1 MSNVDLLGARR
12 RLDGRQGRTYWRSLE
27 ELAETPQ
34 FLEFLHREFP
44 EQASEL
50 DDPSARRQFLKMM
63 GASLAL
69 AGLTG
74 CTRQPDEKIVPYV
87 KAPEGVIPGR
97 PQYFA
102 TAVLDGGYAK
112 GVLVESHMGRPTKIE
127 GNPDHPASLG
137 STDAIGQAEV
147 LGLYDPDRS
156 QTLTYLGE
164 IRTWAQFL
172 ANMRSAVAAQRPVGG
187 AGLRILTETVTSPTL
202 AAQIEAILRELPAAK
217 WHQWDPA
224 GRDGARG
231 GALLAFGQP
240 GEVAYRFDQA
250 DLVLSLDADFVSDGP
265 AHLRHIRDFVARRRL
280 DGGRSE
286 MSRLYAVEST
296 PGLAG
301 AMADH
306 RIAVKASQVEDYAR
320 AIAAALGMAAEG
332 GAAPAAAHAPWIAAL
347 AKDLQA
353 RPAGT
358 TLVIPGEYQ
367 PPAVHALAHALN
379 QRLGNVGKTVTYR
392 PSAEA
397 RPVDQ
402 MASLRELVADMD
414 RGSVALLVIL
424 GSNPVF
430 TAPWDFDFAGRLE
443 KVALRVHLGLYDD
456 ETAERC
462 HWHVPQAH
470 SLESWGDARAFEG
483 TVTILQPLI
492 APLYPGAKSAHE
504 VLGAFTGRPE
514 RTAHELVREF
524 WQTGRIDFG
533 AAVAPA
539 AAPPAAGA
547 PATTPSP
554 ASPVPAATPVSPP
567 TPEFERTW
575 RRALHDGIMPSASP
589 VPAPAIGSATPA
601 PRPAAPAAGAGLE
614 IIFRPDPTILDGR
627 YANNGWLQELPKPL
641 TKLTWDNAAL
651 MSPATARKL
660 GIALSGTPGGT
671 ETTSRGTYTE
681 IVELVYRGRSVH
693 APAWIV
699 PGHPDDAVTVHF
711 GYGRRRAGRVGT
723 GTGFDA
729 FSIRPSDTP
738 WFGGGLEVRKT
749 GQRYTIA
756 CTQDH
761 WSMEGRDP
769 VRAGTLE
776 SYRHHPEYAKHA
788 FHEPKP
794 DETLYPPFRYEG
806 HAWGMTIDLNSCVGC
821 NACVVACVAENNI
834 PVVGKEMVAMGRE
847 MHWIRIDRYYA
858 GGENDPQAYHQPV
871 PCMHCENAPCEVV
884 CPVAATVHSDE
895 GLNDMVYNRCVG
907 TRYCSNNCPYKVRRF
922 NFFLYQDWTT
932 TSLKLMRNPD
942 VTVRSRG
949 VMEKCTYCVQRI
961 NQAKMEATADGR
973 ALKDGD
979 IVTACQAACP
989 ARAITFGDLNDKG
1002 SAVARLKAEPR
1013 NYSLLG
1019 DLNTRPRTTYLAAV
1033 RNPNPEL
1040 GGDAGGAG
1048 AAPHHG

>member
-1 MSNVDLLGARR
+1 MSKVPLLGVRR
-12 RLDGRQGRTYWRSLE
+12 RLDGQQGRTYWRSLE

-50 DDPSARRQFLKMM
+50 DDPAARRHFLKMM

-87 KAPEGVIPGR
+87 KAPEGLIPGR

-127 GNPDHPASLG
+127 GNPDHPASVG
-137 STDAIGQAEV
+137 STDAVGQATI

-156 QTLTYLGE
+156 QTLTYLAE

-172 ANMRSAVAAQRPVGG
+172 ANMRSAVVAQRPVGG

-202 AAQIEAILRELPAAK
+202 AAQIQAILRELPAAK

-231 GALLAFGQP
+231 GALAALGRPA
-240 GEVAYRFDQA
+240 EAVYHFDHA
-250 DLVLSLDADFVSDGP
+250 GLVLSLDADFVSEGP
-265 AHLRHIRDFVARRRL
+265 ANLRHIRDFVARRRL

-286 MSRLYAVEST
+286 MSRLYVVEST

-306 RIAVKASQVEDYAR
+306 RIGVKASQVEGYAR
-320 AIAAALGMAAEG
+320 AIAAALGVAAEG
-332 GAAPAAAHAPWIAAL
+332 GAASAAAHAPWIAAL

-367 PPAVHALAHALN
+367 PPSVHALAHALN
-379 QRLGNVGKTVTYR
+379 QRLGNVGKTVTYA
-392 PSAEA
+392 PSPEA
-397 RPVDQ
+397 LPVDQ

-430 TAPWDFDFAGRLE
+430 TAPCDFDFAGRLA

-470 SLESWGDARAFEG
+470 SLESWGDARAFDG

-524 WQTGRIDFG
+524 WQTGRIEFG
-533 AAVAPA
+533 EVAPA
-539 AAPPAAGA
+539 AGPAAAPAASPATPAAPPAA
-547 PATTPSP
+547 
-554 ASPVPAATPVSPP
+554 PAAAP

-575 RRALHDGIMPSASP
+575 RKALHDGVMPSAP
-589 VPAPAIGSATPA
+589 PAPSPAGAAAAAA
-601 PRPAAPAAGAGLE
+601 PRPPAAAPAGGLE
-614 IIFRPDPTILDGR
+614 IIFRPDPTIGDGR

-651 MSPATARKL
+651 MSPATARNL
-660 GIALSGTPGGT
+660 GIALGATPGGT
-671 ETTSRGTYTE
+671 ESTSRGSHTDD
-681 IVELVYRGRSVH
+681 RGAGLPR
-693 APAWIV
+693 PLR
-699 PGHPDDAVTVHF
+699 P
-711 GYGRRRAGRVGT
+711 RAGLDR
-723 GTGFDA
+723 A
-729 FSIRPSDTP
+729 RPP
-738 WFGGGLEVRKT
+738 G
-749 GQRYTIA
+749 
-756 CTQDH
+756 
-761 WSMEGRDP
+761 
-769 VRAGTLE
+769 
-776 SYRHHPEYAKHA
+776 
-788 FHEPKP
+788 
-794 DETLYPPFRYEG
+794 
-806 HAWGMTIDLNSCVGC
+806 
-821 NACVVACVAENNI
+821 
-834 PVVGKEMVAMGRE
+834 
-847 MHWIRIDRYYA
+847 
-858 GGENDPQAYHQPV
+858 
-871 PCMHCENAPCEVV
+871 
-884 CPVAATVHSDE
+884 
-895 GLNDMVYNRCVG
+895 
-907 TRYCSNNCPYKVRRF
+907 
-922 NFFLYQDWTT
+922 
-932 TSLKLMRNPD
+932 
-942 VTVRSRG
+942 
-949 VMEKCTYCVQRI
+949 
-961 NQAKMEATADGR
+961 
-973 ALKDGD
+973 
-979 IVTACQAACP
+979 
-989 ARAITFGDLNDKG
+989 
-1002 SAVARLKAEPR
+1002 
-1013 NYSLLG
+1013 
-1019 DLNTRPRTTYLAAV
+1019 
-1033 RNPNPEL
+1033 
-1040 GGDAGGAG
+1040 
-1048 AAPHHG
+1048 